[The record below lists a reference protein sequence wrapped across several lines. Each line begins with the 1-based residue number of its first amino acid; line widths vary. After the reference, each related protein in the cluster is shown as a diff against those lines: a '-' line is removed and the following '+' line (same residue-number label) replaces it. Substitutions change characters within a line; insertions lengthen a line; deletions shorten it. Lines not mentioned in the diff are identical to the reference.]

1 MKSFLLQPACTGAL
15 SVALMA
21 AVYTAPA
28 VAAPPTMLE
37 DTYFQASIGDIPGA
51 IDEVADLISKV
62 QPGMDRQAVRANLGR
77 MVGDNDLSTFPA
89 GSGIMLVVPT
99 SGREYFMLET
109 ADGQAQ
115 SVIDRISPRSPWA
128 FKAPAPNLILGSR
141 TEEGLNEVTDAQTSA
156 VAELLR
162 DNNDKFLNILI
173 DADRLTAD
181 KGQELR
187 DRVER
192 HIDQLRQ
199 RNDKHTTA
207 SATIMRMATNFAL
220 AVGKRL
226 DVATLKI
233 DINEDGILF
242 DRAGWSKNGIN
253 LDSPEGP
260 APEELRGR
268 LNVPQQ
274 AFLIFDHH
282 LDTQS
287 MMRGLGPIF
296 RETLEGIEL
305 TEEERG
311 ELQEM
316 WTLAAQAY
324 GDTFVGWYNPTRNE
338 MDGETVVSLNDA
350 EAAER
355 EARME
360 VESANSGAAN
370 KLHRLMGKET
380 SATLRENVREV
391 AGAQV
396 NEFTHTVENMKDT
409 RSDRNKSYSRTG
421 AYAIHDNLMSIAVGN
436 VNIDNLLANSSDAGS
451 GRNVASR
458 EHLEDGGF
466 MYMDLY
472 PGALLSSLEQE
483 SAKRFA
489 GRVGNAAIYTGNYV
503 DEEKLRGLVLVPTE
517 MLVNIA
523 HGVREAMQGDAPRPE
538 LNRSGQTT
546 GTQAQTTGSQTN

>member
-1 MKSFLLQPACTGAL
+1 MKSFLLRPACTGAL
-15 SVALMA
+15 SVALLA
-21 AVYTAPA
+21 GIYTSPA
-28 VAAPPTMLE
+28 MAAPPAMLE

-51 IDEVADLISKV
+51 IDEVTDLISKV
-62 QPGMDRQAVRANLGR
+62 QPSMNRQEVRANLGR

-99 SGREYFMLET
+99 SGKEYFMLET
-109 ADGQAQ
+109 AEGQAQ
-115 SVIDRISPRSPWA
+115 SIIDRISPRSPWA
-128 FKAPAPNLILGSR
+128 FKAPASNLILGSR
-141 TEEGLNEVTDAQTSA
+141 TEEGLNAVTDAQTSA
-156 VAELLR
+156 VAQLLAE
-162 DNNDKFLNILI
+162 NNDKFLNILI

-192 HIDQLRQ
+192 HIDQLRH
-199 RNDKHTTA
+199 RESKHTTA
-207 SATIMRMATNFAL
+207 SATIMRMAANFAL

-226 DVATLKI
+226 DVATLKV

-242 DRAGWSKNGIN
+242 DRAGWAKNGIS

-260 APEELRGR
+260 SPDELRGR
-268 LNVPQQ
+268 LNVPQR
-274 AFLIFDHH
+274 AFLILDHH

-296 RETLEGIEL
+296 REMLEGIEL
-305 TEEERG
+305 TNEERS
-311 ELQEM
+311 ELEEI
-316 WTLAAQAY
+316 WNLAAEAY
-324 GDTFVGWYNPTRNE
+324 GDAFVGWYNPSQSE

-370 KLHRLMGKET
+370 KLYRLMGKET
-380 SATLRENVREV
+380 STTLRENVREV

-396 NEFTHTVENMKDT
+396 NEFTHTVENVKDT
-409 RSDRNKSYSRTG
+409 QSDRKSYSRKG
-421 AYAIHDNLMSIAVGN
+421 AYAIHDNLMSVALGS
-436 VNIDNLLANSSDAGS
+436 VNIDNLLANSSGAGS

-458 EHLEDGGF
+458 ERLEDGGF
-466 MYMDLY
+466 MYMDIY
-472 PGALLSSLEQE
+472 PGALVDSLKQE
-483 SAKRFA
+483 GAKRFF
-489 GRVGNAAIYTGNYV
+489 RRIGNAAIYTGNYV
-503 DEEKLRGLVLVPTE
+503 DEEKLRGLVLIPTE

-523 HGVREAMQGDAPRPE
+523 HGVHEAMQGEAPRPE
-538 LNRSGQTT
+538 LNQNRRTT
-546 GTQAQTTGSQTN
+546 GTAGQTTGSQTN

>member
-1 MKSFLLQPACTGAL
+1 MKSFLLKPACTGGL
-15 SVALMA
+15 SVALVA
-21 AVYTAPA
+21 AVCTAPA
-28 VAAPPTMLE
+28 VAAPPVMLE

-62 QPGMDRQAVRANLGR
+62 QPSMDRQAVRANLGR

-99 SGREYFMLET
+99 SGKEYFMLET
-109 ADGQAQ
+109 ADGKAQ
-115 SVIDRISPRSPWA
+115 SVIDSISPRSPWA

-141 TEEGLNEVTDAQTSA
+141 TEEGLSAVTDAQTSA
-156 VAELLR
+156 VAELLQ

-181 KGQELR
+181 KGQALR

-192 HIDQLRQ
+192 QIDELRK

-207 SATIMRMATNFAL
+207 SATVMRMASNFIL

-233 DINEDGILF
+233 DVNEDGILF
-242 DRAGWSKNGIN
+242 DRAGWAKNGIQ

-260 APEELRGR
+260 TPDDLRGR
-268 LNVPQQ
+268 LNVPQR

-296 RETLEGIEL
+296 REILEGVDLTQQERAEL
-305 TEEERG
+305 EEI
-311 ELQEM
+311 

-324 GDTFVGWYNPTRNE
+324 GDTFVGWYNPGSNE
-338 MDGETVVSLNDA
+338 IDGETVVSLNDA
-350 EAAER
+350 EAAAR
-355 EARME
+355 ESRME

-380 SATLRENVREV
+380 SVTLQENVREV

-396 NEFTHTVENMKDT
+396 NEFAHTVENLKDT
-409 RSDRNKSYSRTG
+409 RSDNNKSYTRSG
-421 AYAIHDNLMSIAVGN
+421 AYAIHDNLMSVAVGS
-436 VNIDNLLANSSDAGS
+436 VNIDNLLENSPAGS
-451 GRNVASR
+451 SGRSVVSR

-472 PGALLSSLEQE
+472 PGALLASLEQE

-489 GRVGNAAIYTGNYV
+489 GRIGNAAIYTGNYV
-503 DEEKLRGLVLVPTE
+503 DQEKLRGLVLVPTE

-523 HGVREAMQGDAPRPE
+523 HGVRDAMQPGDPLTE
-538 LNRSGQTT
+538 LNRNRPTT